1 MTVLSPSIIKNKS
14 YRLVRKRFENL
25 KDVIFYETIA
35 KENDSILSLTK
46 MSENQL
52 EDFFQPYVENLI
64 AKQKK
69 HNSLKK
75 KSNKRKINLVNDN
88 KGVSKGGFY
97 FYQTTTVAYGKN
109 AFINFWGKGHW
120 RIIGGGHQN
129 LKIKFQQ
136 SNYKTMILY

>member
-1 MTVLSPSIIKNKS
+1 M
-14 YRLVRKRFENL
+14 
-25 KDVIFYETIA
+25 IFYETIA

-109 AFINFWGKGHW
+109 AFINFWGERPLADNW
-120 RIIGGGHQN
+120 RWSSKSENKQ
-129 LKIKFQQ
+129 
-136 SNYKTMILY
+136 T